1 MKKKGPHQHSSLIE
15 DYAFLSDT
23 QSGAL
28 VSRNGCIDWLCLPRF
43 DSPACFAALLGTSD
57 NGSWRFTPAGKVK
70 GRGRRYRGDT
80 LILETEV
87 HTAEGAIRFIDFMPP
102 REANPDIVRIIE
114 GLKGRVEIRMEL
126 IVRFDYGRTVPW
138 VRRRHGGLE
147 AVAGPNALLL
157 HTPIETH
164 GEDLKTVAIFPVA
177 KGDRVPFVLTWYS
190 SHNSPPKEVDPERA
204 LQDTESFW
212 CAWSQRYE
220 RSGPW
225 QDAVMRSLITLKGL
239 TYAPTGGIVAA
250 ATTSLPERIG
260 GVRNWDYRYCW
271 LRDATFTLLAL
282 ISAGYHEE
290 AKAWR
295 EWLLR
300 AIAGSAAQTQ
310 IMYGVQGERS
320 LEEHEIPWLRGY
332 ERSQPVRVGN
342 AASSQFQLDVFGEVV
357 DAMYHAHR
365 AGILLADPDWRMQV
379 SLLDFLETKW
389 DEPDE
394 GIWEVRGGRQQFT
407 HSKVMAWVAFDRAVK
422 LVEHCDCS
430 ANEQLKRWKKLR
442 DRIHRDVCDH
452 GYNRTKKAF
461 TQSYGST
468 ALDASLL
475 ILPLVGFLP
484 CADERV
490 RNTIAAVER
499 DLLQDGFVLRYRP
512 NENEVDGLP
521 GTEGVFLP
529 CSFWLADCFHLVG
542 RKKEARMLFE
552 HLLDLRNDVGLLSEE
567 YDPKK
572 KRQLGNFPQAFSHVG
587 LVNTAQMLAERSAA
601 ASQQRQR

>member
-1 MKKKGPHQHSSLIE
+1 MKKKASQQHSALIE

-57 NGSWRFTPAGKVK
+57 NGSWRFRPAGKVK
-70 GRGRRYRGDT
+70 KRERRYRGDT
-80 LILETEV
+80 MILETEV

-102 REANPDIVRIIE
+102 RQANPDVVRIIE

-126 IVRFDYGRTVPW
+126 IIRFDYGRTVPW

-147 AVAGPNALLL
+147 AVAGPDALLL

-164 GEDLKTVAIFPVA
+164 GEDLKTVAQFPVA

-190 SHNSPPKEVDPERA
+190 SHNSPPNKVDPERA
-204 LQDTESFW
+204 LRETESFW
-212 CAWSQRYE
+212 CSWSQRHE

-260 GVRNWDYRYCW
+260 GLRNWDYRYCW

-332 ERSQPVRVGN
+332 ERSRPVRVGN
-342 AASSQFQLDVFGEVV
+342 AASNQFQLDVFGEVV

-365 AGILLADPDWRMQV
+365 AGIVLADPDWRMQV

-394 GIWEVRGGRQQFT
+394 GIWEVRGGRRQFT

-430 ANEQLKRWKKLR
+430 GNQQLKRWKKLR
-442 DRIHRDVCDH
+442 DKIHREVCDH
-452 GYNRTKKAF
+452 GYSRTKKAF

-484 CADERV
+484 STDERI

-499 DLLQDGFVLRYRP
+499 DLLQDGFVLRYWP

-529 CSFWLADCFHLVG
+529 CSFWLADCFHLIG
-542 RKKEARMLFE
+542 RKKDARMLYE
-552 HLLDLRNDVGLLSEE
+552 RLLDLRNDVGLLSEE

-587 LVNTAQMLAERSAA
+587 LVNTAQMLAERFAA
-601 ASQQRQR
+601 ASQQRHC